1 MPFRLFG
8 DGGWRLGLQD
18 RSKPEVRCVKALAKG
33 CLVPGAS
40 GSAERLTQG
49 LRLGIHC
56 GPGYRIVEVPR
67 HLPKLCSPARCAYT
81 IGSFKV
87 SQRPSRC
94 SDRQPLATCP
104 FSGMGQSDDY
114 VILQRHREQSH
125 NVQGQRLGS
134 ICSDQHL
141 FVGSGNI
148 YNWSSG
154 RNMEGNLPRPPNGS
168 SALPGR
174 K

>member
-1 MPFRLFG
+1 MCQSFSKRMPG
-8 DGGWRLGLQD
+8 SWRQWLCREAHPGPKAGNSLWPWLQD
-18 RSKPEVRCVKALAKG
+18 
-33 CLVPGAS
+33 S
-40 GSAERLTQG
+40 GSTKTPSKVVLSRQVCLHNRKLQG
-49 LRLGIHC
+49 VSETLQVLG
-56 GPGYRIVEVPR
+56 
-67 HLPKLCSPARCAYT
+67 
-81 IGSFKV
+81 
-87 SQRPSRC
+87 
-94 SDRQPLATCP
+94 PLATCP